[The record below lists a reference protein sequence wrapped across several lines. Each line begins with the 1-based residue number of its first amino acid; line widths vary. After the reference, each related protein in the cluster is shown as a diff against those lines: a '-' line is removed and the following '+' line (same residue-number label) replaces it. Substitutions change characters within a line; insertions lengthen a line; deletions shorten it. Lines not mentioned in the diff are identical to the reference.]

1 MAHFARLEGNIV
13 SEVIVVNNE
22 VIHNLPFPESEP
34 IGVAFCKSLFGEET
48 EWKQCSYNASFR
60 ENYPG
65 PGYWFMPDLN
75 LPDGAFI
82 PEPQPDPEPVAVDPV
97 S

>member
-1 MAHFARLEGNIV
+1 MAHFAKLEGNVV

-82 PEPQPDPEPVAVDPV
+82 PEPEPEPVVIDTVP
-97 S
+97 

>member
-1 MAHFARLEGNIV
+1 MAHFARLEGNVV

-22 VIHNLPFPESEP
+22 VVNNLPFPESEP

-48 EWKQCSYNASFR
+48 EWRQCSYNANFR
-60 ENYPG
+60 ENYPSS
-65 PGYWFMPDLN
+65 GYWFMPDLN

-82 PEPQPDPEPVAVDPV
+82 PGPQSNADSVVDPV
-97 S
+97 A